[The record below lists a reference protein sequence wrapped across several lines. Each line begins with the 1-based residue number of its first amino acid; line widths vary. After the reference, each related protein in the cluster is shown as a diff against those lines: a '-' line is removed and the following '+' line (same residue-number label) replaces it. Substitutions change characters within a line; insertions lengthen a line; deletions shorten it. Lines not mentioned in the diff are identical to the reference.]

1 MHEKVLVVDDE
12 KSIVDIVKFN
22 LEKEGYQVL
31 TAGDGREGLEQFEQ
45 NNPDLILLDVMMPII
60 GGCAERCG
68 KKAMSLSSCLRHGRK
83 RWIKF

>member
-31 TAGDGREGLEQFEQ
+31 TAGDGR
-45 NNPDLILLDVMMPII
+45 DCLLYTS
-60 GGCAERCG
+60 RCV
-68 KKAMSLSSCLRHGRK
+68 
-83 RWIKF
+83 